1 MTLKALL
8 HTGTAAAIASAM
20 AFAALP
26 TTANAVERGPRW
38 GREDAPRMERQ
49 SRPERPQR
57 AVQAP
62 ARTETAQQRRTE
74 QRAPVAQQRGG
85 NTWNRSD
92 RQSSVATSRSG
103 RDWNRSDR
111 GTSTWN
117 RSESRTANT
126 RTDTQRSGVPA
137 WDRSG
142 RNRTYSDHN
151 RNSSYSGRDGDRR
164 NNWRDNRRTDNRS
177 YSTYNRDNR
186 RWNHDR
192 DGRRWSRDWRSN
204 SHYNW
209 HRYRSH
215 NRNVF
220 RIGRYYAPYTGYRY
234 SRVGIGF
241 YLNNLFFGSRYWIN
255 DPGYYRL
262 PPAYGPYRWVRYYDD
277 VLLVDIYSGEVVDV
291 IYDFFW

>member
-8 HTGTAAAIASAM
+8 HTGAAAAIAAAM

-26 TTANAVERGPRW
+26 TAANAAERGPRW

-49 SRPERPQR
+49 SRQERPQR
-57 AVQAP
+57 TVRAPVQTQTAP
-62 ARTETAQQRRTE
+62 PQRRAE
-74 QRAPVAQQRGG
+74 QRAPVVQQRSGG
-85 NTWNRSD
+85 NWNRNDRGTRTWNRSD
-92 RQSSVATSRSG
+92 SRP
-103 RDWNRSDR
+103 
-111 GTSTWN
+111 
-117 RSESRTANT
+117 ANT
-126 RTDTQRSGVPA
+126 RTDAQRAGVPA

-142 RNRTYSDHN
+142 RNRSYTDNN
-151 RNSSYSGRDGDRR
+151 RNRSYSGRDGDRR

-177 YSTYNRDNR
+177 RGTYNRDNR
-186 RWNHDR
+186 HWNGNRQTWNRDR
-192 DGRRWSRDWRSN
+192 NGWDHRRDNRRWSRNWRSN
-204 SHYNW
+204 SHYDW

-215 NRNVF
+215 NRSVF
-220 RIGRYYAPYTGYRY
+220 RIGRYYAPYNGYRY

-241 YLNNLFFGSRYWIN
+241 YLNNLFFSSRYWIN

-291 IYDFFW
+291 IHNFFW